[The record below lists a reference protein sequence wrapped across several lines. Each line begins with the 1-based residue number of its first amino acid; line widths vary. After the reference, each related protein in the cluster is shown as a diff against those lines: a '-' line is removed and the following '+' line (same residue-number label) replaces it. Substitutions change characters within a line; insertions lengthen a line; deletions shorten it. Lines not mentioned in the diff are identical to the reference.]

1 MKWNFGQA
9 AIDRLRGKRT
19 SATTISKPYKRIYL
33 PIYNSNHNLNSEEP
47 SIFNEEGQ
55 SMRTFFLRD
64 AQWAH
69 HPSYMQSKYF
79 IWDRYNIG
87 LNTHFYT
94 HNAMLETMGF
104 PAKRYGMLWESEAL
118 VPKDYTLFARHKS
131 LAEEFNFIFTF
142 SENLLETLP
151 NARFFPGC
159 ASAWYGNKIGGGM
172 LSNTAYLRKTKGVSI
187 LSSAKFQ
194 TTFHKFRL
202 ELARKL
208 KGNDL
213 VDTYGTFDGGTQV
226 QLSETLTDYRFS
238 FAIEN
243 DLKPLFFT
251 ERLTSCFAA
260 MTIPIYL
267 GASQIDQ
274 FFNPDGIIFLKTTDL
289 DDIGK
294 VLQKC
299 TEREYERRLP
309 AVIDNFQR
317 VQPYLN
323 ANDWLYEKYLVADCG

>member
-1 MKWNFGQA
+1 MKWNSGQA

-19 SATTISKPYKRIYL
+19 SATTISKPYKKIYL
-33 PIYNSNHNLNSEEP
+33 PIYNSNHDLNSEEP
-47 SIFNEEGQ
+47 SIFNEEGRP
-55 SMRTFFLRD
+55 MRTFFLRD

-87 LNTHFYT
+87 LNIHFYT
-94 HNAMLETMGF
+94 HNAMLQAMGA
-104 PAKRYGMLWESEAL
+104 PSRRYGILWESEAL
-118 VPKDYTLFARHKS
+118 VPNDYKLLKRHKG
-131 LAEEFNFIFTF
+131 LEKDFDLIFTF

-151 NARFFPGC
+151 NARFYPGC
-159 ASAWYGNKIGGGM
+159 ASAWYGNKIGGGT
-172 LSNTAYLRKTKGVSI
+172 LSNTAYLGKTKGISI
-187 LSSAKFQ
+187 LSSGKSQ
-194 TTFHKFRL
+194 TAFHKFRL

-208 KGNDL
+208 QGNSL
-213 VDTYGTFDGGTQV
+213 VDSFGTFNGGPQV
-226 QLSETLTDYRFS
+226 RLSETLADYRFS

-267 GASQIDQ
+267 GASKIDR

-289 DDIGK
+289 DGIEG

-309 AVIDNFQR
+309 AVLDNFQR

-323 ANDWLYEKYLVADCG
+323 ANDWLFETYLAEIS